1 MPGLEETIEEA
12 ATTPER
18 GAADGVDITQRPLKD
33 LIEADKYLTAKRA
46 QANTWG
52 GIKVQQLVPP
62 GATGAT

>member
-46 QANTWG
+46 QANTGG
-52 GIKVQQLVPP
+52 GI
-62 GATGAT
+62 